1 MVFGRLREL
10 FRRISIRYSIF
21 IYFTVTAL
29 AASVLIGV
37 SLYIR
42 MSDQISDT
50 LEEEN
55 QILVNQLNR
64 SVDSWLRNIM
74 KLSDSLYY
82 GVIKNADLSEES
94 IAGEM
99 TLLYDNG
106 KDYVENLALFSREG
120 ELLEAV
126 PADCPAP
133 SSDCGAR
140 SDSRSESRWV
150 TSSRTTASQSF
161 TSGRSPVSRQPS
173 RSSTVAASSVR
184 RRAFRIRAF
193 MAGGFFG
200 RRLRACR

>member
-126 PADCPAP
+126 PA
-133 SSDCGAR
+133 AR
-140 SDSRSESRWV
+140 LKPTADVTGERGFEEDLERTEDQQFSEPHV
-150 TSSRTTASQSF
+150 Q
-161 TSGRSPVSRQPS
+161 
-173 RSSTVAASSVR
+173 
-184 RRAFRIRAF
+184 
-193 MAGGFFG
+193 
-200 RRLRACR
+200 

>member
-74 KLSDSLYY
+74 KLSDSLY
-82 GVIKNADLSEES
+82 
-94 IAGEM
+94 
-99 TLLYDNG
+99 
-106 KDYVENLALFSREG
+106 
-120 ELLEAV
+120 
-126 PADCPAP
+126 
-133 SSDCGAR
+133 
-140 SDSRSESRWV
+140 
-150 TSSRTTASQSF
+150 
-161 TSGRSPVSRQPS
+161 
-173 RSSTVAASSVR
+173 
-184 RRAFRIRAF
+184 
-193 MAGGFFG
+193 
-200 RRLRACR
+200 

>member
-1 MVFGRLREL
+1 
-10 FRRISIRYSIF
+10 
-21 IYFTVTAL
+21 
-29 AASVLIGV
+29 
-37 SLYIR
+37 

-106 KDYVENLALFSREG
+106 KDYVENLAFFPG
-120 ELLEAV
+120 K
-126 PADCPAP
+126 
-133 SSDCGAR
+133 
-140 SDSRSESRWV
+140 
-150 TSSRTTASQSF
+150 ASF
-161 TSGRSPVSRQPS
+161 W
-173 RSSTVAASSVR
+173 R
-184 RRAFRIRAF
+184 RC
-193 MAGGFFG
+193 
-200 RRLRACR
+200 RRPG